1 MRNIKRQFV
10 VAVGIL
16 ATFLFP
22 LHAALADPNGFTRD
36 PRGSGCIVRQQGS
49 AKFLG
54 GDLPDKKAI
63 GEAAVSAHR
72 LRGAKVIDPCL
83 SGQLQNLP
91 AAVYAALAEKH
102 PEKFQPLEAGDQS
115 VVSLKKATTG
125 AAPEYHYVGLDEA
138 VPPGFLFFEP
148 TAISNGSR
156 VYGNAYTESGEALIS
171 RVSVFERG
179 ILTVFQE
186 GFANTANQGGTV
198 GGFVLTDPEN
208 FLGQAALFRGNEV
221 LLIPRLPGEIHSEVV
236 QINDPSMALIFSL
249 DGNFNGTMALYDRG
263 QVTPLDFGPDIPF
276 AFFFSMNNQG
286 IISGTTFIDGLGFRG
301 FRFDPR
307 TGPPTLLEPLP
318 TEPDAW
324 ALGIN
329 NRGDI
334 LGYSF
339 VSGATERIGVWDGQG
354 KFHTYFVEGTP
365 EFPTIS
371 NRLTFNDDNLIVITL
386 VSAPASETKKSYLV
400 PKPGVRLNLADL
412 VEDMPPEQGSLVF
425 VRAVNNH
432 GNMFG
437 FTSFGFTFLLE
448 RTGAG
453 GE

>member
-1 MRNIKRQFV
+1 M
-10 VAVGIL
+10 
-16 ATFLFP
+16 
-22 LHAALADPNGFTRD
+22 
-36 PRGSGCIVRQQGS
+36 
-49 AKFLG
+49 
-54 GDLPDKKAI
+54 
-63 GEAAVSAHR
+63 
-72 LRGAKVIDPCL
+72 
-83 SGQLQNLP
+83 
-91 AAVYAALAEKH
+91 
-102 PEKFQPLEAGDQS
+102 
-115 VVSLKKATTG
+115 
-125 AAPEYHYVGLDEA
+125 
-138 VPPGFLFFEP
+138 
-148 TAISNGSR
+148 
-156 VYGNAYTESGEALIS
+156 
-171 RVSVFERG
+171 
-179 ILTVFQE
+179 
-186 GFANTANQGGTV
+186 
-198 GGFVLTDPEN
+198 LTDPEN

-386 VSAPASETKKSYLV
+386 VSAPASETNKSYLV

-437 FTSFGFTFLLE
+437 FTSFFFTFLLE